1 MYITFQ
7 ELRQIKHS
15 LPTGSVKRIADDL
28 NVEEQTVRNYFGAM
42 KYKDGRIVGKH
53 IQPGPDGGYVDL
65 EDDTILKAARRII
78 SESGIQEAAPSEN

>member
-65 EDDTILKAARRII
+65 EDDTILKAARKII
-78 SESGIQEAAPSEN
+78 AESGVHETSPSEN